1 MRERFCPTE
10 TLKGMRDTSH
20 IIFLVMTCL
29 AFFSCENP
37 AQELEE
43 ETVSIVGDGGD
54 RVEFHISGLNVGA
67 YEGEP
72 SPSLGIVQSCSR
84 LNFAI
89 FSGPTRLKVVNQTA
103 ESPGFGN
110 VRLEISPGTYDI
122 VVLAHNGL
130 GNASISS
137 PEQIKFKDNKVTD
150 TFYYYGTVNITGA
163 ASYDIALT
171 RAVAK
176 CRISIKDHFPSA
188 VALMRFKYT
197 GGSSTFNAVT
207 GYGCVNSRQTEE
219 RSILA
224 PDENGTTSFDL
235 FTFPHNNDDLLNIT
249 VMALNANGDILYS
262 RVIDDV
268 LVNINRQTTCDGN
281 LFGTDGNASE
291 DGDFIVTTHDE
302 LLE

>member
-1 MRERFCPTE
+1 MRN
-10 TLKGMRDTSH
+10 
-20 IIFLVMTCL
+20 IIGTGGTYCCKNLYFVMVL
-29 AFFSCENP
+29 ATILFVFSSCEKVDAEADDAVN
-37 AQELEE
+37 
-43 ETVSIVGDGGD
+43 VVGDGGVKVD
-54 RVEFHISGLNVGA
+54 FHISNLIIEQYA
-67 YEGEP
+67 GEMP
-72 SPSLGIVQSCSR
+72 TSLAPQSCSR

-89 FSGPTRLKVVNQTA
+89 FDDVKRLKVINQTA
-103 ESPGFGN
+103 EMSSFGN
-110 VRLEISPGTYDI
+110 ISLEISPGTYSI

-150 TFYYYGTVNITGA
+150 TFYYCGTVNISGE
-163 ASYDIALT
+163 ASYDITLK

-176 CRISIKDHFPSA
+176 CHITIKDRFPSA

-224 PDENGTTSFDL
+224 PDENGATSFDL

-262 RVIDDV
+262 KVIDDV
-268 LVNINRQTTCDGN
+268 MVNINRQTTCDGN
-281 LFGTDGNASE
+281 LFESDDTSE